1 MILSRIF
8 LELQGLTLAE
18 EMLVAR
24 APPFSLST
32 QKRTKDT

>member
-1 MILSRIF
+1 MILSGVF

-24 APPFSLST
+24 APPFSLSIN
-32 QKRTKDT
+32 KING